1 MYTELYHEIVKAKE
15 EISSMN
21 YDQII
26 WEYIKRRTTDNKSL
40 YDQAFINTVEAGLFV
55 DTTKNGEFAMMFQL
69 PATAAAMVHHSD
81 GNITMYF
88 NYPVDDAFII
98 RHTLTF
104 DIVKIVEFKP
114 QNETSLRIVKS
125 LIGERK
131 FNDLLNAILT
141 VEED

>member
-55 DTTKNGEFAMMFQL
+55 DTTKHGEFSMSFQM
-69 PATAAAMVHHSD
+69 PATSAAMVHYSD
-81 GNITMYF
+81 GNITMHF
-88 NYPVDDAFII
+88 NHPVDDAFTI
-98 RHTLTF
+98 RQTLTF
-104 DIVKIVEFKP
+104 DIVKILEFKP
-114 QNETSLRIVKS
+114 RGEELKKI
-125 LIGERK
+125 IGEWN
-131 FNDLLNAILT
+131 FNELMNSILNA
-141 VEED
+141 EEG

>member
-55 DTTKNGEFAMMFQL
+55 DQTKHGEFAMMFQL
-69 PATAAAMVHHSD
+69 PATSAAMMHYSD
-81 GNITMYF
+81 GNITMHF
-88 NYPVDDAFII
+88 NHPVDDAFTI
-98 RHTLTF
+98 RQTLTF
-104 DIVKIVEFKP
+104 DIVKILEFKP
-114 QNETSLRIVKS
+114 RGEELKKI
-125 LIGERK
+125 IGEWN
-131 FNDLLNAILT
+131 FNELMNSILN

>member
-55 DTTKNGEFAMMFQL
+55 DQTKHGEFFMSFQM
-69 PATAAAMVHHSD
+69 PATSAAMVHYRD
-81 GNITMYF
+81 GNITMHF
-88 NYPVDDAFII
+88 NHSVDDAFMTFTI
-98 RHTLTF
+98 RQTLTF
-104 DIVKIVEFKP
+104 DIVRVLEFKP
-114 QNETSLRIVKS
+114 RGEELKKI
-125 LIGERK
+125 IGEWN
-131 FNDLLNAILT
+131 FNELMNSILNA
-141 VEED
+141 EEG

>member
-55 DTTKNGEFAMMFQL
+55 DQTKHGEFSMSFQM
-69 PATAAAMVHHSD
+69 PATSAAMVHYRD
-81 GNITMYF
+81 GNITMHF
-88 NYPVDDAFII
+88 NHSVDDAFMTFTI
-98 RHTLTF
+98 RQTLTF
-104 DIVKIVEFKP
+104 DIVRVLEFKP
-114 QNETSLRIVKS
+114 RGEELKKI
-125 LIGERK
+125 IGEWN
-131 FNDLLNAILT
+131 FNELMNSILNA
-141 VEED
+141 EEG

>member
-55 DTTKNGEFAMMFQL
+55 DTAKNGEFA
-69 PATAAAMVHHSD
+69 
-81 GNITMYF
+81 
-88 NYPVDDAFII
+88 
-98 RHTLTF
+98 
-104 DIVKIVEFKP
+104 
-114 QNETSLRIVKS
+114 
-125 LIGERK
+125 
-131 FNDLLNAILT
+131 
-141 VEED
+141 

>member
-69 PATAAAMVHHSD
+69 PATSAAMMHYSD
-81 GNITMYF
+81 GNITMHF
-88 NYPVDDAFII
+88 NHPVDDAFTI
-98 RHTLTF
+98 RQTLTF
-104 DIVKIVEFKP
+104 DIVRVLEFKP
-114 QNETSLRIVKS
+114 RGEELKKI
-125 LIGERK
+125 IGEWN
-131 FNDLLNAILT
+131 FNELMNSILNA
-141 VEED
+141 EEG

>member
-55 DTTKNGEFAMMFQL
+55 DQTKRGVFCLMFQL
-69 PATAAAMVHHSD
+69 PATSAAMVHYSD
-81 GNITMYF
+81 GNITMHF
-88 NYPVDDAFII
+88 NHPVDDAFTI
-98 RHTLTF
+98 RQTLTF
-104 DIVKIVEFKP
+104 DIVKILEFKP
-114 QNETSLRIVKS
+114 RGEELKKIIGKWNFNELMNSI
-125 LIGERK
+125 
-131 FNDLLNAILT
+131 LN
-141 VEED
+141 VEEG